1 MKRKVVLKVTSQRF
15 ELVAWP
21 LMTDH
26 LIRKIISGV
35 CRDSHRF
42 EEYLKIIE
50 IDDHFFRMNVHF
62 SRFSPLKHAWITSPL
77 GYFCLAHRGTSTL

>member
-50 IDDHFFRMNVHF
+50 IDDHFFE
-62 SRFSPLKHAWITSPL
+62 
-77 GYFCLAHRGTSTL
+77 